1 MVPPRAIF
9 DLIYD
14 LVAQVPVGAVA
25 TYGQISRYVAGST
38 PRIVGFAMAG
48 VKPGSAIPWQRVIN
62 SRGEISPH
70 GGGEGSGR
78 QREILEAEG
87 LKFDA
92 RGRIDLKRFG
102 WSGPDDDWL
111 KRHDISVE
119 YLMGKDR

>member
-14 LVAQVPVGAVA
+14 LVILVPAGNVA

-48 VKPGSAIPWQRVIN
+48 VKPGLGVPWQRVIN
-62 SRGEISPH
+62 ARGEISPH
-70 GGGEGSGR
+70 GGAGGSGL

-87 LKFDA
+87 IAFDA

-102 WSGPDDDWL
+102 WAGPDDDWL
-111 KRHDISVE
+111 KRHDIDVE
-119 YLMGKDR
+119 HLMGKDR